1 MFNIFPFVKYFF
13 SGNKDFIRK
22 LYRLIGFYPGNY
34 KVYKI
39 AFTHKSASIQFDSER
54 YINNERLEYLGDAI
68 LAAVIADYLFSYFPF
83 KKEGFLTKMRARI
96 VSREQ
101 LNEIAIKLGL
111 QDLIISQIKV
121 NGTKNIYG
129 NAFEAL
135 IGAIYIDKGYKKT
148 KRFIIKR
155 IIKKYI
161 NINELIQVDSDYKSK
176 LIELAQK
183 NRLEIVFEDTEG
195 DMNEQNTPIFKSS
208 VKLNNKVFGR
218 GTGNSKKEAQQGAAR
233 EALTK
238 TIEFLD

>member
-1 MFNIFPFVKYFF
+1 MFNIFPLLKYLI

-22 LYRLIGFYPGNY
+22 LYRLTGFYPRNY

-39 AFTHKSASIQFDSER
+39 AFTHKSASIQFDNDK

-83 KKEGFLTKMRARI
+83 KKEGFLTKIRARI

-101 LNEIAIKLGL
+101 LNDIAMKLGL
-111 QDLIISQIKV
+111 QDLIVSQLKI

-148 KRFIIKR
+148 KRFIINR

-183 NRLEIVFEDTEG
+183 NKLEIVFEDSEG
-195 DMNEQNTPIFKSS
+195 EMNEQNTPIFKSS
-208 VKLNNKVFGR
+208 VKLNNKVFGK
-218 GTGNSKKEAQQGAAR
+218 GSGNSKKEAQQSAS
-233 EALTK
+233 
-238 TIEFLD
+238 

>member
-1 MFNIFPFVKYFF
+1 VFDIFPLLKYLI

-22 LYRLIGFYPGNY
+22 LYRLTGFYPGNY

-101 LNEIAIKLGL
+101 LNDIAIKLGL
-111 QDLIISQIKV
+111 QDLIISQLKV

-135 IGAIYIDKGYKKT
+135 IGAIYIDKGYKRT
-148 KRFIIKR
+148 KRFIINR

-176 LIELAQK
+176 LIELSQK
-183 NRLEIVFEDTEG
+183 NRLEIIFEDSEG
-195 DMNEQNTPIFKSS
+195 EMNEQNTPVFKSS
-208 VKLNNKVFGR
+208 VKINNKVFGK
-218 GTGNSKKEAQQGAAR
+218 GSGNSKKEAQQNASR

-238 TIEFLD
+238 SIEFLD

>member
-1 MFNIFPFVKYFF
+1 MFNIFPFLKFLI
-13 SGNKDFIRK
+13 SGNKDFVRK
-22 LYRLIGFYPGNY
+22 LYRLTGFFPGNH

-83 KKEGFLTKMRARI
+83 KKEGFLTKIRARI

-111 QDLIISQIKV
+111 QELIISQLKV

-148 KRFIIKR
+148 KRFIIKK

-161 NINELIQVDSDYKSK
+161 NINELIQSDSDYKSK

-183 NRLEIVFEDTEG
+183 NKLEIVFEDSDGEL
-195 DMNEQNTPIFKSS
+195 NEQNVPFFKSS
-208 VKLNNKVFGR
+208 VKINNKIFGK
-218 GTGNSKKEAQQGAAR
+218 GTGNSKKEAQQQASR
-233 EALTK
+233 EALTR
-238 TIEFLD
+238 TIDFLE

>member
-1 MFNIFPFVKYFF
+1 MFNIFPLLKYLI

-22 LYRLIGFYPGNY
+22 LYRLTGFYPRNY

-39 AFTHKSASIQFDSER
+39 AFTHKSASIQFDNDK

-83 KKEGFLTKMRARI
+83 KKEGFLTKIRARI

-101 LNEIAIKLGL
+101 LNDIAMKLGL
-111 QDLIISQIKV
+111 QDLIVSQLKI

-148 KRFIIKR
+148 KRFIINR

-183 NRLEIVFEDTEG
+183 NKLEIVFEDSEG
-195 DMNEQNTPIFKSS
+195 EMNEQNTPIFKSS
-208 VKLNNKVFGR
+208 VKLNNKVFGK
-218 GTGNSKKEAQQGAAR
+218 GSGNSKKEAQQSASR

-238 TIEFLD
+238 TIEFLE

>member
-1 MFNIFPFVKYFF
+1 MFEFFPLVKYFF
-13 SGNKDFIRK
+13 SGNKEFKRK
-22 LYRLIGFYPGNY
+22 LYRLTGFFPGNY

-39 AFTHKSASIQFDSER
+39 AFTHKSASIQFDNDK

-83 KKEGFLTKMRARI
+83 KKEGFLTKIRARI

-101 LNEIAIKLGL
+101 LNDIAMKLGL
-111 QDLIISQIKV
+111 QDLIVSQLKI

-183 NRLEIVFEDTEG
+183 NKLEIIFEDSEG
-195 DMNEQNTPIFKSS
+195 EMNEQNTPVFKSS
-208 VKLNNKVFGR
+208 VKLNNKVFGK
-218 GTGNSKKEAQQGAAR
+218 GSGNSKKEAQQSASR

-238 TIEFLD
+238 TIEFLE

>member
-1 MFNIFPFVKYFF
+1 VFNIFPFVKYFF

>member
-1 MFNIFPFVKYFF
+1 VFNIFPLLKYLI

-22 LYRLIGFYPGNY
+22 LYRLTGFYPGNY

-101 LNEIAIKLGL
+101 LNDIAIKLGL
-111 QDLIISQIKV
+111 QDLIISQLKV
-121 NGTKNIYG
+121 NGTNNIYG

-135 IGAIYIDKGYKKT
+135 IGAIYIDKGYKRT
-148 KRFIIKR
+148 KRFIINR

-176 LIELAQK
+176 LIELSQK
-183 NRLEIVFEDTEG
+183 NRLEIIFEDSEG
-195 DMNEQNTPIFKSS
+195 EMNEQNTPVFKSS
-208 VKLNNKVFGR
+208 VKINNKVFGK
-218 GTGNSKKEAQQGAAR
+218 GSGNSKKEAQQNASR

-238 TIEFLD
+238 SIEFLD

>member
-121 NGTKNIYG
+121 NDTKNIYG

>member
-1 MFNIFPFVKYFF
+1 VFNIFPLLKYLI

-22 LYRLIGFYPGNY
+22 LYRLTGFYPRNY

-39 AFTHKSASIQFDSER
+39 AFTHKSASIQFDNDK

-83 KKEGFLTKMRARI
+83 KKEGFLTKIRARI

-101 LNEIAIKLGL
+101 LNDIAMKLGL
-111 QDLIISQIKV
+111 QDLIVSQLKI

-148 KRFIIKR
+148 KRFIINR

-183 NRLEIVFEDTEG
+183 NKLEIVFEDSEG
-195 DMNEQNTPIFKSS
+195 EMNEQNTPIFKSS
-208 VKLNNKVFGR
+208 VKLNNKVFGK
-218 GTGNSKKEAQQGAAR
+218 GSGNSKKEAQQSASR

-238 TIEFLD
+238 TIEFLE

>member
-1 MFNIFPFVKYFF
+1 MFNIFPLLTYFI
-13 SGNKDFIRK
+13 SGNKDFKRK
-22 LYRLIGFYPGNY
+22 LYRLTGFYPSNY

-39 AFTHKSASIQFDSER
+39 AFTHKSASIQFDNDK

-83 KKEGFLTKMRARI
+83 KKEGFLTKIRARI
-96 VSREQ
+96 VSRDQ

-111 QDLIISQIKV
+111 QDLIVSQIKI

-183 NRLEIVFEDTEG
+183 NKLEIIFEDTEG
-195 DMNEQNTPIFKSS
+195 EMNEQNTPIFKSS
-208 VKLNNKVFGR
+208 VKLNNKIFGK
-218 GTGNSKKEAQQGAAR
+218 GTGNSKKEAQQGASR

-238 TIEFLD
+238 TIEFLE

>member
-1 MFNIFPFVKYFF
+1 MFNIFPLLKYLI

-22 LYRLIGFYPGNY
+22 LYCLTGFYPRNY

-39 AFTHKSASIQFDSER
+39 AFTHKSASIQFDNDK

-83 KKEGFLTKMRARI
+83 KKEGFLTKIRARI

-101 LNEIAIKLGL
+101 LNDIAMKLGL
-111 QDLIISQIKV
+111 QDLIVSQLKI

-148 KRFIIKR
+148 KRFIINR

-183 NRLEIVFEDTEG
+183 NKLEIIFEDSEG
-195 DMNEQNTPIFKSS
+195 EMNEQNTPIFKSS
-208 VKLNNKVFGR
+208 VKLNNKVFGK
-218 GTGNSKKEAQQGAAR
+218 GSGNSKKEAQQSASR

-238 TIEFLD
+238 TIEFLE

>member
-1 MFNIFPFVKYFF
+1 VFNIFPFVKYFF

-121 NGTKNIYG
+121 NDTKNIYG